1 MGKYSQ
7 MLTLIKERFERYQT
21 YYQLLAIKPDDLT
34 DEMVKEVY
42 DRKCQEIRNLLK
54 DCEQG
59 NEEVEEIREIMQVAI
74 DDAYSALKDEN
85 SRKHYQELLNYIE
98 EKKGEER

>member
-7 MLTLIKERFERYQT
+7 ILTLIKGRFERYQT
-21 YYQLLAIKPDDLT
+21 YYQILDIKPYNVT
-34 DEMVKEVY
+34 DEMVKEAY
-42 DRKCQEIRNLLK
+42 DKKCQEMNLFLK
-54 DCEQG
+54 DCEQA
-59 NEEVEEIREIMQVAI
+59 NEEVEEIREIMQLAI

-98 EKKGEER
+98 KQKGEER